1 LAAGTF
7 VAVIIYHFPVRNQRN
22 PEKKPDF
29 DSFWHKLLQSSGSAD
44 ISANKIS
51 GSVDKL
57 MKLIC
62 GSADLFIFL
71 QRIIK

>member
-1 LAAGTF
+1 MELLKLDFAG
-7 VAVIIYHFPVRNQRN
+7 
-22 PEKKPDF
+22 
-29 DSFWHKLLQSSGSAD
+29 FWHKLLQISGSAD

-51 GSVDKL
+51 GSADKL

-62 GSADLFIFL
+62 GSADLFVFL